1 MTAGTYIR
9 RFTATTAV
17 ALLLTGAA
25 RAQTTPPAAGP
36 TSPPAA
42 ATTPST
48 AAPKPLP
55 PAVSP
60 LAREDVSKIIGST
73 VYGPDDKK
81 IGTVST
87 LLLQPGTK
95 QITKFVVAEGG
106 VLGIGAHLV
115 ALPMEE
121 FAWDQSKGV
130 FKVSY
135 SSDELKA
142 MPEWKEQ
149 VSQVQ

>member
-9 RFTATTAV
+9 RLTATTAV

-25 RAQTTPPAAGP
+25 MAQTNPPAAGT

-42 ATTPST
+42 TTLPST
-48 AAPKPLP
+48 APKPLP

-87 LLLQPGTK
+87 LLMQPGTK

-115 ALPMEE
+115 ALPMDE
-121 FAWDQSKGV
+121 FAWDDAKGA
-130 FKVSY
+130 FKLSY
-135 SSDELKA
+135 SVDELKA